1 MNGGDICLADSA
13 TSHTILKNKRYFSS
27 LTMKEASVTTVTGS
41 AKIIEGSGRANISM
55 PMGTQLEIVDALY
68 SPKSQRNLLSF
79 KDIRRNGYHIE
90 TMSEG
95 SIKYLQITSNIQG
108 SKNILEKLL
117 AFSTGLYYTTINTI
131 EVNAIVNQKS
141 TENIKVWHDRL
152 GHPGTIMM
160 RKIITNSCGHSL
172 KNQQIRP
179 NDFSCVA
186 CSQGKLMIRPS
197 PAKINFESINF
208 LERIQGDICGPI
220 HPSCGTFT
228 YFMVLIDS
236 SSRWSHVTLLS
247 TRNLA
252 FARLLAQSIRL
263 RAHFPDFPLKKI
275 CLDNAGEFT
284 SQAFNDYCMSI
295 GISVEHPVAHVHT
308 QNGLAESLIK
318 RLQLIARPLLMK
330 SKLPISAWGHA
341 ILHAAGL
348 VRIRPTS
355 NHKFSPSQLV
365 LGQEPNISHLKVF
378 GCAVYVPIAPPQRYK
393 MGPQRRLRVYV
404 GYDSPSIIKYLELS
418 TGDLFKAR
426 FADCHFN
433 ESVFSTLGGE
443 NKQSGS
449 DILWNELSMSYLDPR
464 TKGCELK
471 VQKIIHLQ
479 SLANQLPDAFTTQKV

>member
-1 MNGGDICLADSA
+1 
-13 TSHTILKNKRYFSS
+13 
-27 LTMKEASVTTVTGS
+27 MKEASVTTVTGN

-141 TENIKVWHDRL
+141 TENIKVWHDR
-152 GHPGTIMM
+152 
-160 RKIITNSCGHSL
+160 
-172 KNQQIRP
+172 
-179 NDFSCVA
+179 
-186 CSQGKLMIRPS
+186 
-197 PAKINFESINF
+197 
-208 LERIQGDICGPI
+208 
-220 HPSCGTFT
+220 
-228 YFMVLIDS
+228 
-236 SSRWSHVTLLS
+236 
-247 TRNLA
+247 
-252 FARLLAQSIRL
+252 
-263 RAHFPDFPLKKI
+263 
-275 CLDNAGEFT
+275 
-284 SQAFNDYCMSI
+284 
-295 GISVEHPVAHVHT
+295 ISVEHPVAHVHT

-365 LGQEPNISHLKVF
+365 LG
-378 GCAVYVPIAPPQRYK
+378 
-393 MGPQRRLRVYV
+393 
-404 GYDSPSIIKYLELS
+404 
-418 TGDLFKAR
+418 
-426 FADCHFN
+426 
-433 ESVFSTLGGE
+433 
-443 NKQSGS
+443 
-449 DILWNELSMSYLDPR
+449 
-464 TKGCELK
+464 CELK